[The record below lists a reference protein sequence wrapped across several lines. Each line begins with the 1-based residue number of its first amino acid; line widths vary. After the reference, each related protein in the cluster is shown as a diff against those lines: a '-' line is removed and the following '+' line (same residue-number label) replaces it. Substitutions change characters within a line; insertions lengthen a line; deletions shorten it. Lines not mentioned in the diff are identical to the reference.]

1 MLIFIY
7 NRLKSL
13 NCTVYILKT
22 ISLGMKT
29 RKGVRESISD
39 LHNSCFENVSRWRSR
54 DVHWTCLL
62 PDSCEIVIDAE

>member
-22 ISLGMKT
+22 ISLAMKT

-39 LHNSCFENVSRWRSR
+39 LHNSCFENVSRVDLGMYIGPAFFQIHVR
-54 DVHWTCLL
+54 
-62 PDSCEIVIDAE
+62 